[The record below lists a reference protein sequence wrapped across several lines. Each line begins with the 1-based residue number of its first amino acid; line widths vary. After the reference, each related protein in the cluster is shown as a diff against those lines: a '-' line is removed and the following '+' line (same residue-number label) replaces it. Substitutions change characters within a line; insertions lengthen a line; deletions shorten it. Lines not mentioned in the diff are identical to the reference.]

1 MTETVEA
8 LGVEYALTDGRN
20 IIANS
25 LRRTGTYQKYLIDAA
40 EYHIRDGIVIDVG
53 CNIGT
58 FTLPLAKKFPNTQFH
73 SFEPQR
79 LVYQQFVHNVFRNR
93 LENVTTYNIALGS
106 KNKTVKAPA
115 VEPNHF
121 NGSAL
126 TLSTEVLGMLQQSKR
141 VGFFPDG
148 PLTQEYQVER
158 LDIYTMPKVDLIKI
172 DVEGME
178 LEVLH
183 GSIMTLLEHKPTI
196 IFECWQEPWYATRAK
211 QLMDMLKG
219 LGYSI
224 SHLKKDDYIGIHMK
238 ESGPTL

>member
-1 MTETVEA
+1 
-8 LGVEYALTDGRN
+8 
-20 IIANS
+20 
-25 LRRTGTYQKYLIDAA
+25 
-40 EYHIRDGIVIDVG
+40 
-53 CNIGT
+53 
-58 FTLPLAKKFPNTQFH
+58 LAKKFPNTQFH

-93 LENVTTYNIALGS
+93 LENVITYNIALGS

-115 VEPNHF
+115 VEPDHF

-183 GSIMTLLEHKPTI
+183 GSIMTLIEHKPTI

-211 QLMDMLKG
+211 KLMDMLKG
-219 LGYSI
+219 LGYNI
-224 SHLKKDDYIGIHMK
+224 SHLKKDDYIGIHN
-238 ESGPTL
+238 ETV

>member
-8 LGVEYALTDGRN
+8 LGVEYALTEGRN

-40 EYHIRDGIVIDVG
+40 EYYIRDGIVIDIG

-93 LENVTTYNIALGS
+93 LENVTTYNVALGS

-115 VEPNHF
+115 VDPNHF

-126 TLSTEVLGMLQQSKR
+126 TLSTEVLEMLQQSKR
-141 VGFFPDG
+141 VGFFSRRP
-148 PLTQEYQVER
+148 VN
-158 LDIYTMPKVDLIKI
+158 
-172 DVEGME
+172 
-178 LEVLH
+178 
-183 GSIMTLLEHKPTI
+183 
-196 IFECWQEPWYATRAK
+196 TR
-211 QLMDMLKG
+211 
-219 LGYSI
+219 I
-224 SHLKKDDYIGIHMK
+224 S
-238 ESGPTL
+238 S

>member
-1 MTETVEA
+1 METVEA
-8 LGVEYALTDGRN
+8 LGVEYALTEGRN

-40 EYHIRDGIVIDVG
+40 EYYIRDGIVIDIG

-58 FTLPLAKKFPNTQFH
+58 FTLPLARKFPNTQFH

-126 TLSTEVLGMLQQSKR
+126 TLSTEVLRMLQQQSKR
-141 VGFFPDG
+141 EGFFPDG
-148 PLTQEYQVER
+148 PLIQEYQVKR

-196 IFECWQEPWYATRAK
+196 IFECWREPWYATHAK
-211 QLMDMLKG
+211 QLMDMLKC
-219 LGYSI
+219 LGYNI
-224 SHLKKDDYIGIHMK
+224 SHLKKDDYVGIHN
-238 ESGPTL
+238 ENI